1 MKKVFVLVLFTILF
15 NLNKSDGMSPPAENE
30 EHHSPDLDTLK
41 LNIEEKRLQLNNDLK
56 GVLSKIETVIDMTM
70 SAVDE

>member
-1 MKKVFVLVLFTILF
+1 MKSIFFIFLILF
-15 NLNKSDGMSPPAENE
+15 NLSKTDNFSPPEDNK
-30 EHHSPDLDTLK
+30 EHEAPDLDILK
-41 LNIEEKRLQLNNDLK
+41 LNIEEKKLKLNNDLK